1 MTTRI
6 CFMCRD
12 NYDDLY
18 KICTCFDSVLCRE
31 CLLITNNTNM
41 SRCPICRRNLKI
53 KFIINKFTIA
63 SEIMKKIFFTIF
75 YFGMSLSYPIY
86 SYVKYKDKYH
96 IYLFFSM
103 LFINLF
109 VDRIIIK
116 KMSQELIVQDRS
128 IYITKFA
135 IGYLTL
141 LSIFFMSKYLAD
153 LMYFLVF
160 IFLFYLLPITLI
172 SVFNYLDE
180 LKEVKEFIKNK
191 SRTKFINYELI
202 SNLSI

>member
-18 KICTCFDSVLCRE
+18 KICTCFDSILCRE
-31 CLLITNNTNM
+31 CLLITNNTNI

-53 KFIINKFTIA
+53 KVITDKCIITTEFL
-63 SEIMKKIFFTIF
+63 KKIFFIIF

-86 SYVKYKDKYH
+86 AYMKYNDKYH
-96 IYLFFSM
+96 LYLFFSM
-103 LFINLF
+103 IFVNIF

-116 KMSQELIVQDRS
+116 KMSLELIVS
-128 IYITKFA
+128 EKILYTFKFV

-141 LSIFFMSKYLAD
+141 ISILFMEKYWTD

-160 IFLFYLLPITLI
+160 IFLFYLLPITII
-172 SVFNYLDE
+172 SVFNYINE
-180 LKEVKEFIKNK
+180 LKKVKEYIKNK
-191 SRTKFINYELI
+191 SRTKFINYELV
-202 SNLSI
+202 SN